1 MDSQIRQMGS
11 DEAAVIARV
20 RGGDREAFRE
30 LVERYSEMVF
40 RLAYR
45 FAGNQDDADDIV
57 QEAFLRAYRGLEKF
71 EGSASFSTWL
81 YRIATN
87 CALDMLDRR
96 KSQPQPA
103 VVADQDEETP
113 EERIVSHYPD
123 QERTL
128 LAREMRTQVNAAMA
142 TLTPLERTAFVLRHF
157 EQRSIEEI
165 AETLKV
171 RNGAAKHSIFRAV
184 EKMRR
189 ALEPAMR
196 PAR

>member
-128 LAREMRTQVNAAMA
+128 PAPGTTFIRMMA